1 MPQLYPPLEQL
12 RERYQSAQSHIP
24 DLTSRVTIKKDR
36 DSLLGEG
43 SYGQVYLGWYQ
54 KNGQDIQ
61 IQVAVK
67 CLMHT
72 PDTKKKIEERLMRE
86 MVTWMSVA
94 QHENVADLKGIC
106 KSVNDPPYLVMPFY
120 HRNKFLLHASNHHD
134 QRLSLAKDV
143 ARGLDHLHGN
153 HVIHGD
159 IKPENIMI
167 SDEGRAQIADFGV
180 SVIPQVKG
188 FTTVVNW
195 NARQTAPELLPL
207 DDSPP
212 PKPTKESDIFSLG
225 ILLLQLFDG
234 RVDCLPYN
242 RYPLNSAKDPHDI
255 KLIQAIHAGD
265 RPRRGDYAFNHQGD
279 RWRLIEACWAADP
292 RARSTIE
299 QVRKRLA

>member
-1 MPQLYPPLEQL
+1 
-12 RERYQSAQSHIP
+12 
-24 DLTSRVTIKKDR
+24 
-36 DSLLGEG
+36 
-43 SYGQVYLGWYQ
+43 
-54 KNGQDIQ
+54 
-61 IQVAVK
+61 
-67 CLMHT
+67 
-72 PDTKKKIEERLMRE
+72 
-86 MVTWMSVA
+86 
-94 QHENVADLKGIC
+94 
-106 KSVNDPPYLVMPFY
+106 
-120 HRNKFLLHASNHHD
+120 
-134 QRLSLAKDV
+134 
-143 ARGLDHLHGN
+143 
-153 HVIHGD
+153 
-159 IKPENIMI
+159 MI

-207 DDSPP
+207 DDSTP
-212 PKPTKESDIFSLG
+212 PKPTKQSDIFSLG

-265 RPRRGDYAFNHQGD
+265 RPRRGDYGFNHQGD